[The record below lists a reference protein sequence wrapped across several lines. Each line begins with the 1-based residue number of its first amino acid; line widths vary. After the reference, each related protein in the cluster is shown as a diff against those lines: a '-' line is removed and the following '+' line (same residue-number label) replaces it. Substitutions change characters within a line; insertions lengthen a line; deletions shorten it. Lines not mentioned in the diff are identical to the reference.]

1 MFFGGSVAQWLEQTA
16 HNRLVLGSS
25 PSGPTI
31 ASFVNVGHFFYR
43 RDDYFT
49 CIRAPRNVPVT
60 CEQARSAKPRAV
72 LSEIITTISFGVSV
86 PGGSTERLLLF
97 AFGLIAFVLG
107 LTRMIYK

>member
-31 ASFVNVGHFFYR
+31 ASVVNVGHFFYR

-72 LSEIITTISFGVSV
+72 LSEIITTISFSV
-86 PGGSTERLLLF
+86 QRAGRF
-97 AFGLIAFVLG
+97 
-107 LTRMIYK
+107 Y